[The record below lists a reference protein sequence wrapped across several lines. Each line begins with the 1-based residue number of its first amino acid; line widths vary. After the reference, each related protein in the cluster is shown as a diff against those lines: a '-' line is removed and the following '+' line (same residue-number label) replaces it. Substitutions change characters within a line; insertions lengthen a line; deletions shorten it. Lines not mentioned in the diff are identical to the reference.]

1 MARPTPWNVSKG
13 IAYDEDELA
22 NLDKDQLLSKFD
34 LDWTVTLNP
43 IHVYTE
49 ARGYVELDKRFATV
63 RDDEHVIEVVGSRYK
78 VTQNAEFID
87 LLSQVRK
94 SGLAE
99 FAAGGYINGG
109 SGVYAVMKLNQDVK
123 IGSDPHAPYLIART
137 SHDGSCSLVVAP
149 LVMRI
154 RCTNAITSSL
164 MRANVKY
171 TKKHTLFS
179 QLNVD
184 DLIAKI
190 QIAKTNISDYSSLAN
205 KLIDSK
211 FDDQDFE
218 SLMVQQ
224 FAIPPHILTS
234 SEDML
239 SRGDKVIRNRMLSYR
254 NFARTAWYSRDEH
267 DTQSNIYGTRY
278 GAFQAIVEAIDHR
291 GNVMNE
297 RQANKIL
304 LDDDS
309 SLKAKALRLISIGA

>member
-22 NLDKDQLLSKFD
+22 SLDKNQLLSKFD
-34 LDWTVTLNP
+34 LDWNVTLNP
-43 IHVYTE
+43 IHVYMETGE
-49 ARGYVELDKRFATV
+49 YVELDKRFATV
-63 RDDEHVIEVVGSRYK
+63 RDDKHVIEVVGSRYK

-87 LLSQVRK
+87 LLAEVRK
-94 SGLAE
+94 RGLAE

-109 SGVYAVMKLNQDVK
+109 SGVYVVMKLNQNVTIAD
-123 IGSDPHAPYLIART
+123 DPHAPYLIART

-154 RCTNAITSSL
+154 RCTNAITRQL
-164 MRANVKY
+164 MNANVKY
-171 TKKHTLFS
+171 TKKHTLYS
-179 QLNVD
+179 TLNVD
-184 DLIAKI
+184 DLISKINLAKHSI
-190 QIAKTNISDYSSLAN
+190 TNYESIAN
-205 KLIDSK
+205 KLIESK

-218 SLMVQQ
+218 SLMVEQ
-224 FAIPPHILTS
+224 FSIPAHILTV

-239 SRGDKVIRNRMLSYR
+239 SRGDKIIRNRMLSYR

-278 GAFQAIVEAIDHR
+278 GAFQAIVEAVDHR

-309 SLKAKALRLISIGA
+309 SLKAKALRLISIGV